1 MSMAGENSLEFLADG
16 VGSALTESLDLF
28 SFLSLGQIEVV
39 VNSLDFVGEVLSFF
53 GQSSDLLVESGFE
66 LLVLVL
72 VLGLPFRIELLV
84 LFWKVDYE
92 LFNGSAELLLG
103 QSSVVED
110 LVVLCDLGLVKS
122 LEETGAFM
130 AGVKFAPF
138 TMG

>member
-103 QSSVVED
+103 KSSVVED